1 MNIERMIKTEA
12 KKRLSGNW
20 PIAFFSVLNLLF
32 IPILSLLLISM
43 AYVVVGE
50 DNDVAKALSDSPQ
63 TAALFVLFHVVGVAA
78 VIFLSPLYTG
88 FVRIYSS
95 IANGKTVDPS
105 DLIYFFETPSR
116 YKKAVRFMTG
126 VIMKSAG
133 IFILCSSVGLV
144 LAASDED
151 LETFGFVLTAVG
163 AFAAFLIIHRFAFSA
178 ELFSYRNFDPHTA
191 VSEGAKIA
199 KSGTKNLIKLA
210 FSFVPWLLLTFFV
223 VPFVYVYPYMTCS
236 YFVSVKYLSEQ
247 YFKNQQLIKE
257 GQQNYQVGMT
267 QQSSSP
273 LVPPITKNNA
283 GISHFPKDGEHYSQ
297 NIVVSSS
304 VVSGDNESAAK
315 ADMTAAKNDV
325 GNDNAAADFE
335 GSAKTP
341 TNADDDNF
349 AETVGNYDTEAPAA
363 EKEGKVGDDL

>member
-116 YKKAVRFMTG
+116 YKKGDFYSVLICWACFGGIGRGSGNIWICFDGGRRFCCIPDNTP
-126 VIMKSAG
+126 IC
-133 IFILCSSVGLV
+133 F
-144 LAASDED
+144 
-151 LETFGFVLTAVG
+151 FGRVV
-163 AFAAFLIIHRFAFSA
+163 FLQKF
-178 ELFSYRNFDPHTA
+178 
-191 VSEGAKIA
+191 
-199 KSGTKNLIKLA
+199 
-210 FSFVPWLLLTFFV
+210 
-223 VPFVYVYPYMTCS
+223 
-236 YFVSVKYLSEQ
+236 
-247 YFKNQQLIKE
+247 
-257 GQQNYQVGMT
+257 
-267 QQSSSP
+267 
-273 LVPPITKNNA
+273 
-283 GISHFPKDGEHYSQ
+283 
-297 NIVVSSS
+297 
-304 VVSGDNESAAK
+304 
-315 ADMTAAKNDV
+315 
-325 GNDNAAADFE
+325 
-335 GSAKTP
+335 
-341 TNADDDNF
+341 
-349 AETVGNYDTEAPAA
+349 
-363 EKEGKVGDDL
+363 

>member
-126 VIMKSAG
+126 VMTFSTKTQRN
-133 IFILCSSVGLV
+133 ILLREQLKLRRTGL
-144 LAASDED
+144 
-151 LETFGFVLTAVG
+151 
-163 AFAAFLIIHRFAFSA
+163 
-178 ELFSYRNFDPHTA
+178 
-191 VSEGAKIA
+191 K
-199 KSGTKNLIKLA
+199 
-210 FSFVPWLLLTFFV
+210 
-223 VPFVYVYPYMTCS
+223 
-236 YFVSVKYLSEQ
+236 
-247 YFKNQQLIKE
+247 
-257 GQQNYQVGMT
+257 
-267 QQSSSP
+267 
-273 LVPPITKNNA
+273 
-283 GISHFPKDGEHYSQ
+283 
-297 NIVVSSS
+297 
-304 VVSGDNESAAK
+304 
-315 ADMTAAKNDV
+315 
-325 GNDNAAADFE
+325 
-335 GSAKTP
+335 
-341 TNADDDNF
+341 
-349 AETVGNYDTEAPAA
+349 
-363 EKEGKVGDDL
+363 